1 MWIFSVKRPPG
12 SLLAFKARYVARGFN
27 QRQGVDFFQ
36 TFSPTLKMTTPRV
49 LPHVSAQ
56 RAYELHSL
64 DFSTAFLQGSLHEEI
79 WLSRLPG
86 FSGSFPESTQW
97 SLRWPVYGLREAPR
111 EWHNTLT
118 TTLAALGFA
127 PLTSD
132 PLLFLR
138 TDSSLPLFYILVY
151 IDDLIFATADT
162 EALVLVKAEL
172 QKRHTSTYLGDLRS
186 YLGLHITRD
195 RAARTITLIQS
206 HMVQQVLQRFCL
218 PFPSPQPS
226 PLPTGHSPLA
236 PPLNESVELGGLYL
250 VLVGCLMYLMTCTR
264 PDLAY
269 PLSIL
274 ACFVAPG
281 KYKEQTT
288 AKRVLRYMAST
299 PGMGLVLGG
308 RGRVVFTGHSDA
320 SWADNQETRHSSQG
334 YTFSIGSGFVSWG
347 STRSSYVLSSSCEA
361 GVYGGHGCT
370 GVTLAD
376 LLVDRLGRAALF
388 SSSLPACS
396 PALQPARCAAL
407 PLGPRAAVPCSPR
420 LPLQPALAPA
430 ARARPCSPRSP
441 LQPHSPLLPTLAPA
455 ARARPCSR
463 ARPYSLHSPL
473 QPVLALAA
481 RTRLC
486 SPRSPLQPCLPLQ
499 PRSPL
504 QPTLAPAAALAS
516 AAPALA
522 PAAHACPCSR
532 ACPCSPRSPLPL
544 RSPLQPALTPTA
556 CARPCSHARPCS
568 RARPCNPRSPL
579 QPHSPLQPARLCCP
593 APCVRP
599 AARADLPPVLTY
611 RPSACAARALL
622 LAPASRGGQQ
632 QPAHLDTLSP
642 QRIREWIVQRG
653 RPEAAALGASESAAA
668 QGASESTAALGAS
681 SSTATGPASAEAL
694 HTFTVDSGV
703 SRCFFRDCTTVTP
716 LAAPMPVSLADPSG
730 GPVVARASTVLPCP
744 AVPSGALSS
753 LHLPSFSTNLVSN
766 VVLKDAL
773 VDIFTPRGQCVS
785 ICQVAA
791 LSQVFAS
798 GQLAASYSCR
808 ILSHQT
814 LLWHHRL
821 DHPSLP
827 CLRNMHSCLL
837 ISGLPRSLPPLLCSL
852 APPYLPCVEGRQRAT
867 PHSSSF
873 PPTTAPLQTLHM
885 DVWGLAPVHG
895 TDQERYFLL
904 VVDDYTRYTTVF
916 PLRSKGSVRGF
927 LIPWIVATRHQ
938 LQ

>member
-1 MWIFSVKRPPG
+1 
-12 SLLAFKARYVARGFN
+12 
-27 QRQGVDFFQ
+27 
-36 TFSPTLKMTTPRV
+36 MTTPRV

-388 SSSLPACS
+388 SSSLYVGNKAKIALCREQRVEHRRKQIAAHAPPCPA
-396 PALQPARCAAL
+396 ARACL
-407 PLGPRAAVPCSPR
+407 CSPR
-420 LPLQPALAPA
+420 WLLQLALAPA
-430 ARARPCSPRSP
+430 ARARPCSRTRPCCPRSP
-441 LQPHSPLLPTLAPA
+441 LQPALAPAAALAPTACTRPCSPCSPLLPALASA
-455 ARARPCSR
+455 ARALPCSRACLCSRARPCS
-463 ARPYSLHSPL
+463 
-473 QPVLALAA
+473 
-481 RTRLC
+481 
-486 SPRSPLQPCLPLQ
+486 PRLPLQ

-504 QPTLAPAAALAS
+504 QPVPTFAAVLAPVACASPCSPRSPLQPCSPLQPVLAPAAHARPCSPCSPLPPRS
-516 AAPALA
+516 PLQPALA
-522 PAAHACPCSR
+522 PAAHPALRPAHCP
-532 ACPCSPRSPLPL
+532 A
-544 RSPLQPALTPTA
+544 LQPAS
-556 CARPCSHARPCS
+556 CAALPLGP
-568 RARPCNPRSPL
+568 RAALPCNPR
-579 QPHSPLQPARLCCP
+579 
-593 APCVRP
+593 
-599 AARADLPPVLTY
+599 AA
-611 RPSACAARALL
+611 
-622 LAPASRGGQQ
+622 
-632 QPAHLDTLSP
+632 
-642 QRIREWIVQRG
+642 
-653 RPEAAALGASESAAA
+653 
-668 QGASESTAALGAS
+668 
-681 SSTATGPASAEAL
+681 
-694 HTFTVDSGV
+694 
-703 SRCFFRDCTTVTP
+703 
-716 LAAPMPVSLADPSG
+716 
-730 GPVVARASTVLPCP
+730 LPCP
-744 AVPSGALSS
+744 
-753 LHLPSFSTNLVSN
+753 
-766 VVLKDAL
+766 
-773 VDIFTPRGQCVS
+773 
-785 ICQVAA
+785 
-791 LSQVFAS
+791 
-798 GQLAASYSCR
+798 
-808 ILSHQT
+808 
-814 LLWHHRL
+814 
-821 DHPSLP
+821 
-827 CLRNMHSCLL
+827 
-837 ISGLPRSLPPLLCSL
+837 
-852 APPYLPCVEGRQRAT
+852 
-867 PHSSSF
+867 
-873 PPTTAPLQTLHM
+873 
-885 DVWGLAPVHG
+885 
-895 TDQERYFLL
+895 
-904 VVDDYTRYTTVF
+904 
-916 PLRSKGSVRGF
+916 
-927 LIPWIVATRHQ
+927 
-938 LQ
+938 